1 MRGALRSDTFSFIMS
16 TLPTGT
22 ITFLFSDIEGSSK
35 KWEQHPDAMRVALAA
50 HDRMLRTAFEAE
62 GGYVFKTVGDAF
74 CVAFDTALQALV
86 GALQAQRALRS
97 HAWEGI
103 EELKVRMALHTGAA
117 EHRDGDYFG
126 QSLNRVARILA
137 SAHGGQVLLSLPTE
151 ELVRDHLP
159 MGVQLRA
166 LGEHRLR
173 DLARPEHLYQLVTSD
188 LPSQFPA
195 LRSLESVPNNLPV
208 QLTSFIGRE
217 RELAEVKR
225 LLGSTRLLTLT
236 GSGGTGKT
244 RLSLQA
250 AAELLEQ
257 YHDGVWFVEF
267 ATIEDSAVV
276 TETVAAALDLRQEPE
291 RSLVTTLTSFLRNKQ
306 LLLIFDNCE
315 HVVAACARL
324 AETLLRSCPQLRILA
339 SSREP
344 LGIAG
349 ETAWPLPPLSLPNH
363 WRDLGDGPDAMERL
377 AEYEAVR
384 LFIDR
389 ATLARPSFQPT
400 NDNIVTIAQICW
412 RLDGIA
418 LAIELA
424 AARIR
429 VLTLQQ
435 IVERLDDRFHL
446 LTTGSRTAVPRQQTL
461 RSLIDWSHDL
471 LSEPERVLF
480 RRLSVFARGRTLES
494 IEAVCSDDVLE
505 SWQIVDLLTQLVD
518 KSLVYVEKTPL
529 SGARYYILESIWD
542 YANEKLVA
550 AGEAD
555 IFRARHLE
563 YFMNY
568 AEKISP
574 QLRGPQQKEW
584 LERAEL
590 EEMNLRFSI
599 ETSEELPGEVTKG
612 LRLMT
617 AMQRFVE
624 VKGLFKEA
632 REHFTKLL
640 AHPDATAHDLL
651 RARALAAAGRHAWVA
666 DDMPATLALHTEA
679 LEIFRELGDNRG
691 VAQALADLGFHALD
705 SQDKDRAKTLLDEA
719 ASLAEPLHDAR
730 LSAHIHHIR
739 GVIAA
744 TDGDFERAFELEE
757 ESLSLYQQV
766 GDTWLDI
773 IVSWNAGV
781 NATVLGRFD
790 IAHANLAKC
799 LRVGLELGN
808 RWGAS
813 YPLEALA
820 TLAVAE
826 RQYDRAARLFGA
838 GEAQRSRIGLVP
850 QAADHPAMRAVLN
863 AATDFHGPA
872 IESAR
877 REGRSLGLDAA
888 VALAQHRE

>member
-1 MRGALRSDTFSFIMS
+1 MV
-16 TLPTGT
+16 TLPIGT

-50 HDRMLRTAFEAE
+50 HDKMLRAAFEGE

-74 CVAFDTALQALV
+74 CVAFDTALQALS
-86 GALQAQRALRS
+86 GALQAQRDLRRM
-97 HAWEGI
+97 AWEGI
-103 EELKVRMALHTGAA
+103 EELKVRMAVHTGAA

-137 SAHGGQVLLSLPTE
+137 SAHGGQVLFSLPAE

-159 MGVQLRA
+159 PGVQLRA

-173 DLARPEHLYQLVTSD
+173 DLARPEHLFQLVTSD

-208 QLTSFIGRE
+208 QLTTFIGRE
-217 RELAEVKR
+217 RELGEVKR

-244 RLSLQA
+244 RVSLQVG
-250 AAELLEQ
+250 AELLEQ
-257 YHDGVWFVEF
+257 FHDGVWFVEF
-267 ATIEDSAVV
+267 ATIDDGALVV
-276 TETVAAALDLRQEPE
+276 ETVAGLLDLRQEAE
-291 RSLVTTLTSFLRNKQ
+291 RSLLTTLTSFLRNKQ
-306 LLLIFDNCE
+306 LLLILDNCE

-344 LGIAG
+344 LSIAG

-363 WRDLGDGPDAMERL
+363 WRDLGDGPDAFERL
-377 AEYEAVR
+377 SEYEAVR

-389 ATLARPSFQPT
+389 ATLARPAFQPT
-400 NDNIVTIAQICW
+400 NENIVTIAQICW

-494 IEAVCSDDVLE
+494 IEAICSDATLE
-505 SWQIVDLLTQLVD
+505 TWGIVDLLTQLVD
-518 KSLVYVEKTPL
+518 KSLVYVEKEPVT
-529 SGARYYILESIWD
+529 GARYFMLESIWD
-542 YANEKLVA
+542 YANEKLVN

-555 IFRARHLE
+555 TFRVRHLD
-563 YFMNY
+563 YFMAY

-584 LERAEL
+584 LDRAEQ
-590 EEMNLRFSI
+590 EAMNLRFGI
-599 ETSEELPGEVTKG
+599 ETSQELPGEVAKG

-632 REHFTKLL
+632 REHFGKLL
-640 AHPDATAHDLL
+640 VHPDASTRDLV
-651 RARALAAAGRHAWVA
+651 RARAVAAAGRLAWIA
-666 DDMPATLALHTEA
+666 DEMPAVLALHTEA
-679 LEIFRELGDNRG
+679 LELFRELGDNRG
-691 VAQALADLGFHALD
+691 VAQALADLAFHALD
-705 SQDKDRAKTLLDEA
+705 CLQDIPQAKKLLDEA
-719 ASLAEPLHDAR
+719 DALAQPLNEPRIL
-730 LSAHIHHIR
+730 AHIRHIR
-739 GVIAA
+739 GVMAA
-744 TDGDFERAFELEE
+744 SEGDFAGAFALEE
-757 ESLSLYQQV
+757 EGLSYYQQI
-766 GDTWLDI
+766 GDTWLGI
-773 IVSWNAGV
+773 ILAWNVGV
-781 NATVLGRFD
+781 NATVLGRFAE
-790 IAHANLAKC
+790 AHNRLSNC
-799 LRVGLELGN
+799 LRIGLELGN

-820 TLAVAE
+820 TLAVAQ

-838 GEAQRSRIGLVP
+838 ADAQRTRIGLVP
-850 QAADHPAMRAVLN
+850 QAADHPAMRAVFSQ
-863 AATDFHGPA
+863 ATDFHGPA
-872 IESAR
+872 IEQAR
-877 REGRSLGLDAA
+877 AEGRSLSLDAA
-888 VALAQHRE
+888 IALATRVE